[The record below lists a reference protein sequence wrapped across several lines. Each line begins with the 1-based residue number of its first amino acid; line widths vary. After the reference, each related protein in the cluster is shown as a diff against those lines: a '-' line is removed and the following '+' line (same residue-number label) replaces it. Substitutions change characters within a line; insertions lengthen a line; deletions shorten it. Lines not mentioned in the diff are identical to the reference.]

1 MKTEWIGND
10 AKPNGY
16 GVFSVEGGM
25 TVKIHFDTFTD
36 YWHVVGIINQEV
48 KRIVKGKSEQIRR
61 LADDGSFFLQ
71 LSFLVFLLAILFVV
85 R

>member
-61 LADDGSFFLQ
+61 LADDLEYE
-71 LSFLVFLLAILFVV
+71 V
-85 R
+85 